1 LSDHTRWLFYKED
14 KLLGM
19 IAWWLQ
25 RQIMRYYRSDNLLYA
40 MRMMTVNMKMVM
52 TATPASLFDVTFEFE
67 SNYDV
72 CDSDND
78 SI

>member
-1 LSDHTRWLFYKED
+1 
-14 KLLGM
+14 
-19 IAWWLQ
+19 
-25 RQIMRYYRSDNLLYA
+25 MRYYRSDNLLYA